1 MTIWDFTKFNSGLIL
16 NRLIIVVIVGHWMAA
31 PDLMTLLNWYG
42 RGLSHGGSV
51 KKYRAFNLQYT
62 DKRDIQAVIM
72 FRFQIQLWPEMILY
86 FQLYDIGKTCECI
99 LNPQTTLPVKDIAFL
114 CRSLIRFVPVW
125 GRLVWPRRCWYG
137 IQHRGRHLRCGNW
150 NPSYGE
156 VSFQMPIDYTLL
168 LYRGFKLE
176 SGLTVFWNVL
186 NVPKTTRCKDII
198 SIFSCRLK
206 PAIRFNKGG
215 RRWWTDE
222 IVFVQVKVQRC
233 KNEAFNLKSMA

>member
-1 MTIWDFTKFNSGLIL
+1 MTAVLCEENWCHDHMRFCKNEFRINFGQINHIGNRRSLIGSPRFDDLVKLIWQGLKPRWFREEISRLESSIL
-16 NRLIIVVIVGHWMAA
+16 FQV
-31 PDLMTLLNWYG
+31 YG
-42 RGLSHGGSV
+42 
-51 KKYRAFNLQYT
+51 
-62 DKRDIQAVIM
+62 
-72 FRFQIQLWPEMILY
+72 
-86 FQLYDIGKTCECI
+86 IGKTCECI

-125 GRLVWPRRCWYG
+125 GRLVWPRRFWYG

-186 NVPKTTRCKDII
+186 NIPKTTRCKDII

-222 IVFVQVKVQRC
+222 LVFVQVGVQRC
-233 KNEAFNLKSMA
+233 ENEACNLKSMA